1 MRISDWS
8 SDVCSSGLILAVPAA
23 SATTA
28 TAATSTLAFL
38 MLGRAAALD
47 LRLDL
52 FIEFFFGDVLFLF
65 NDRRVSYDI
74 RRTRTARFNRHPRAF
89 GFPIRQDG
97 DLHTVTR
104 FDLIN
109 LGALVVE
116 DIESRF
122 LAGAQRDE
130 TAAPPRSEEHTS
142 ELHSSH

>member
-1 MRISDWS
+1 
-8 SDVCSSGLILAVPAA
+8 
-23 SATTA
+23 
-28 TAATSTLAFL
+28 
-38 MLGRAAALD
+38 MLVRAAALD

-130 TAAPPRSEEHTS
+130 TRSEERRVGKECVSTCKYRWS
-142 ELHSSH
+142 ADQKK

>member
-1 MRISDWS
+1 MITLPPR
-8 SDVCSSGLILAVPAA
+8 
-23 SATTA
+23 ATRTD
-28 TAATSTLAFL
+28 TLFPYTTL
-38 MLGRAAALD
+38 FRSAAALD

-97 DLHTVTR
+97 DLDTVTR
-104 FDLIN
+104 FDLIS

-116 DIESRF
+116 DIDSRF
-122 LAGAQRDE
+122 MAGAPRDE
-130 TAAPPRSEEHTS
+130 RSEGQTS
-142 ELHSSH
+142 KLQSL

>member
-1 MRISDWS
+1 MFRSFCVRLRKSFASITSFP
-8 SDVCSSGLILAVPAA
+8 VIRFRAILAVPAA

-104 FDLIN
+104 
-109 LGALVVE
+109 
-116 DIESRF
+116 
-122 LAGAQRDE
+122 
-130 TAAPPRSEEHTS
+130 RSEEHTS
-142 ELHSSH
+142 ELQSLMRI